1 MSGTEAVMA
10 AVRLARFNT
19 RRKLIV
25 CFAGAYHGWWDGCN
39 RGWAA
44 SARSVTVLHSGTCIR
59 LRWRPSGAARTR
71 SPESWSIR
79 SRSFHPN
86 APPPSDAIL
95 VTSGVR
101 KTEDGHARYA
111 DWLRRLRDVCTA
123 CDVPLIF
130 DEVYSGFRL
139 APGGAQEYFNVQ
151 ADLVVYG
158 KTVGG
163 GTAVGVVC
171 GKKQLMR
178 RFDPEHPMRIAYV
191 IGTFSAHP
199 HVMGAMNEFL
209 RWAIEPDTAKL
220 YEEANARCTEW
231 ARDTNERLGDSQL
244 PMRVARLATVWTC
257 CFCSPVATTGCSST
271 ICGPGRHVELGR
283 HRAVPQQH
291 GFHPAA
297 LPGTSNQA
305 VERCLEHETRRL
317 VVDGAGTT
325 GEGKENADRS
335 DQGNVGSIVQVPKPL
350 KSFYVEVMRRKHDDH
365 IASHSHPVN
374 QLFHIISSSVFLYC
388 YFLIFTDLT
397 TAVACSL
404 AALFLRQFG
413 HAVIEP
419 PCHDKEELLLG
430 FNTPNKTLIVAGYV
444 LIPVVNMIQGGIW
457 TFAALADKF
466 RRSPV
471 SGSA

>member
-1 MSGTEAVMA
+1 MA
-10 AVRLARFNT
+10 GGMA
-19 RRKLIV
+19 
-25 CFAGAYHGWWDGCN
+25 CN
-39 RGWAA
+39 RGWGA
-44 SARSVTVLHSGTCIR
+44 SARSATVL
-59 LRWRPSGAARTR
+59 
-71 SPESWSIR
+71 R
-79 SRSFHPN
+79 SRDLHPASLEIIRRRAHEIAGVLVNPIQTFHPN

-95 VTSGVR
+95 VTSAVR

-139 APGGAQEYFNVQ
+139 APRGAQEYFNVQ
-151 ADLVVYG
+151 ADVVVYG

-178 RFDPEHPMRIAYV
+178 RFDPEHPMRLAYV

-209 RWAIEPDTAKL
+209 RWVIEPDTAKS

-231 ARDTNERLGDSQL
+231 ARDTNKQLGDSLL
-244 PMRVARLATVWTC
+244 PMRVARLATVWTVL
-257 CFCSPVATTGCSST
+257 FLQPSRYNWLLQYYLRAEGVTLSWVGTGRCLSNMDFTQQHYQELQTKLLSAAWNMKRDGWWLT
-271 ICGPGRHVELGR
+271 EQEQPGREKKMRIGLIKEMLGS
-283 HRAVPQQH
+283 V
-291 GFHPAA
+291 
-297 LPGTSNQA
+297 
-305 VERCLEHETRRL
+305 
-317 VVDGAGTT
+317 
-325 GEGKENADRS
+325 
-335 DQGNVGSIVQVPKPL
+335 VQVPKPL

-365 IASHSHPVN
+365 VASHSHPIN

-430 FNTPNKTLIVAGYV
+430 
-444 LIPVVNMIQGGIW
+444 IQY
-457 TFAALADKF
+457 
-466 RRSPV
+466 P
-471 SGSA
+471 